1 MVWNEVAPYYHKRW
15 AKNEIGPFNVTNEL
29 FESVPVSV
37 DANELTTRSND
48 YSIYMI
54 VGIIVSAI
62 LVVIWRKKSS

>member
-1 MVWNEVAPYYHKRW
+1 MESFSNPEEISEILTNLGLEVEK
-15 AKNEIGPFNVTNEL
+15 IST

-37 DANELTTRSND
+37 DANELTSRSND